1 MLTSMT
7 RGLVTVLLP
16 FICASAFAQ
25 NVPAATA
32 MMGSAVL
39 VVGHA
44 SLLDAQHHTTLIR
57 GASIVQGDT
66 IETGADGY
74 VYITTVDQGFVSVRP
89 NSSFTVE
96 HYEYDAAAPEKTEI
110 KLTLH
115 YGVVREISGKGAQ
128 AARDHYRMNTPVA
141 ALGVR
146 GTDFSVFTD
155 ANVTRATVL
164 SGGIIMTP
172 LGQGCATTG
181 VGPCEGASA
190 AQLFADQHDA
200 LLQVDRGSSHSVLI
214 EAKMSQQ
221 MPDQTTQ
228 ALKSEDSAARAATA
242 PTTVEPGVAPAEL
255 QFQPDTSVPA
265 TPPVQSTPPVQVP
278 PTTPT
283 TPVVTPTPEAQQIFW
298 GRYTSVADA
307 ASTLATLQQQGSQ
320 IAAQLSSASLSFDM
334 TRTPQTNMVMPV
346 SGNYTFQLQQG
357 AGQSVAYLI
366 DKASGN
372 PTQAAIS
379 NALLSVDF
387 GAHTFA
393 TSLDVSANGASYTV
407 KGQGGITSM
416 AAGATQYGK
425 LTSDLSSPATIRG
438 TLAGSTASQAG
449 YLFSESFNNKTTA
462 VGATLWSRQ

>member
-228 ALKSEDSAARAATA
+228 ALKSEDSAARAAST

-255 QFQPDTSVPA
+255 QFQPDPSVPA
-265 TPPVQSTPPVQVP
+265 TPPVQVPPV
-278 PTTPT
+278 TPT
-283 TPVVTPTPEAQQIFW
+283 TPVITPTPEAQQIFW
-298 GRYTSVADA
+298 GRYTSAADA
-307 ASTLATLQQQGSQ
+307 YSTLTTLQQQGSQ
-320 IAAQLSSASLSFDM
+320 TAAQLSVLSSSLNFDM
-334 TRTPQTNMVMPV
+334 TRTPQTDMVMPV

-357 AGQSVAYLI
+357 AGQSVAYLF
-366 DKASGN
+366 DKASGTS
-372 PTQAAIS
+372 TQAAIS
-379 NALLSVDF
+379 NAQLSVDF
-387 GAHTFA
+387 GKHSFA
-393 TSLDVSANGASYTV
+393 TNLDVSANGSTYKVT
-407 KGQGGITSM
+407 GQGGITSQ
-416 AAGATQYGK
+416 AAGPTQYGN

-438 TLAGSTASQAG
+438 PLAGSTASQAG
-449 YLFSESFNNKTTA
+449 YLFSESFNNSKTTA
-462 VGATLWSRQ
+462 IGATLWRLQ

>member
-25 NVPAATA
+25 NAPAVTA

-44 SLLDAQHHTTLIR
+44 RLLDAQRHATLVR
-57 GASIVQGDT
+57 GTSIVQGDT

-96 HYEYDAAAPEKTEI
+96 HYAYDAAAPEKTEI

-172 LGQGCATTG
+172 LGQSCATTG

-190 AQLFADQHDA
+190 ALLFADQRNA
-200 LLQVDRGSSHSVLI
+200 LLQTDRGSTHSVLI
-214 EAKMSQQ
+214 EAKVSQL
-221 MPDQTTQ
+221 MPDQAAQ
-228 ALKSEDSAARAATA
+228 ALKSEDSAARVATEA
-242 PTTVEPGVAPAEL
+242 TVQPGVAPAEL
-255 QFQPDTSVPA
+255 SFPLTPDAKPDTPTQPA
-265 TPPVQSTPPVQVP
+265 PPVTTPPVTPA
-278 PTTPT
+278 
-283 TPVVTPTPEAQQIFW
+283 PEAQQIFW

-307 ASTLATLQQQGSQ
+307 ASTLASLQAQGSEVVGQ
-320 IAAQLSSASLSFDM
+320 ISSYDM

-346 SGNYTFQLQQG
+346 TGKFSFQLQQG
-357 AGQSVAYLI
+357 AGLSEAFLV
-366 DKASGN
+366 DASGTR
-372 PTQAAIS
+372 TQAAIS
-379 NALLSVDF
+379 GASLSVDF

-393 TSLDVSANGASYTV
+393 TSLTVSANGASYNVT
-407 KGQGGITSM
+407 GQGGVS
-416 AAGATQYGK
+416 QQDGK
-425 LTSDLSSPATIRG
+425 LYSALTSPALIRG
-438 TLAGSTASQAG
+438 ALAGSTADQAG
-449 YLFSESFNNKTTA
+449 YVFSESVNSKTTA